1 MNGLLAVSC
10 WIDKI
15 NDWVGRSVGWLI
27 LLTTLICAYNAIVRK
42 AFDISSNAFLEI
54 QWYLF
59 GAVFLLGAAYTLKE
73 NAHVRIDIL
82 SNRFSEK
89 TRLWIDIIGLLVFT
103 LPLVGFVLVHGWTFF
118 HNSYLINES
127 SADAGG
133 LLRWPAKGLIVIGFT
148 LLGLQ
153 ILSELVKKAA
163 QLQGLMVLPAQ
174 VEGKQS

>member
-1 MNGLLAVSC
+1 MNGLIAVSR

-27 LLTTLICAYNAIVRK
+27 LLTTVICAYNAIVRK
-42 AFDISSNAFLEI
+42 AFDVSSNAFLEI

-59 GAVFLLGAAYTLKE
+59 GAVFLLGTAYTLKE

-89 TRLWIDIIGLLVFT
+89 TRLWIDIIGLTLFT
-103 LPLVGFVLVHGWTFF
+103 LPLVGFVLVHGWSFF
-118 HNSYLINES
+118 LNSYLINES

-133 LLRWPAKGLIVIGFT
+133 LLRWPAKGLIVIGFV

-153 ILSELVKKAA
+153 ILSELVKKTALLRNIASKGA
-163 QLQGLMVLPAQ
+163 QA
-174 VEGKQS
+174 

>member
-1 MNGLLAVSC
+1 MNGLLVVCC

-42 AFDISSNAFLEI
+42 VFDVSSNAFLEI

-89 TRLWIDIIGLLVFT
+89 TRLWIDLIGLILFT

-118 HNSYLINES
+118 QNSYLINES

-133 LLRWPAKGLIVIGFT
+133 LLRWPAKGLIVIGFG

-153 ILSELVKKAA
+153 ILSEIIKKTASLKA
-163 QLQGLMVLPAQ
+163 LLHTNAGGSA
-174 VEGKQS
+174 

>member
-1 MNGLLAVSC
+1 MNGLLAVSR

-27 LLTTLICAYNAIVRK
+27 LLTTVICAYNAIVRK
-42 AFDISSNAFLEI
+42 AFDVSSNAFLEI

-89 TRLWIDIIGLLVFT
+89 TRLWIDIIGLTLFT
-103 LPLVGFVLVHGWTFF
+103 LPLVGFVLVHGWSFF
-118 HNSYLINES
+118 LNSYLINES

-133 LLRWPAKGLIVIGFT
+133 LLRWPAKGLIVIGFV

-153 ILSELVKKAA
+153 ILSELVKKTALLRNIASKGA
-163 QLQGLMVLPAQ
+163 QA
-174 VEGKQS
+174 

>member
-1 MNGLLAVSC
+1 MNGLLAMSR
-10 WIDKI
+10 WIDNI

-27 LLTTLICAYNAIVRK
+27 LLTTLVCAYNAIVRK
-42 AFDISSNAFLEI
+42 AFDLSSNAFLEI
-54 QWYLF
+54 QWYFF

-89 TRLWIDIIGLLVFT
+89 TKIWIDVIGLILFT
-103 LPLVGFVLVHGWTFF
+103 LPMVGFVLVHGWSFF
-118 HNSYLINES
+118 LNSYLIHES

-133 LLRWPAKGLIVIGFT
+133 LLRWPAKGLIVIGFG

-153 ILSELVKKAA
+153 IFSEIIKKVASLQALVNADK
-163 QLQGLMVLPAQ
+163 GAQ
-174 VEGKQS
+174 V

>member
-1 MNGLLAVSC
+1 MNGLLAVSR

-27 LLTTLICAYNAIVRK
+27 LLTTVICAYNAIVRK
-42 AFDISSNAFLEI
+42 AFDVSSNAFLEI

-89 TRLWIDIIGLLVFT
+89 TRLWIDIIGLTLFT
-103 LPLVGFVLVHGWTFF
+103 LPLVGFVLVHGWSFF
-118 HNSYLINES
+118 LNSYLINES

-133 LLRWPAKGLIVIGFT
+133 LLRWPAKGLIVIGFV

-153 ILSELVKKAA
+153 ILSELVKKTALLRNIA
-163 QLQGLMVLPAQ
+163 SKGTQA
-174 VEGKQS
+174 